1 MRTVLIVAV
10 GLWAASGMTQEVE
23 PGGYIGIGLGKW
35 DYEETIL
42 GFGNFSDSATYTK
55 LYGGYRLNENW
66 AFEAS
71 WETTDTVEQIAT
83 ISIFPTR
90 IGLDFE
96 PISLR
101 AVAFLPYSWGS
112 FFAGLGYFD
121 GDLEGFSELDLGATV
136 SRLETS
142 KSTDGATFLGGIQ
155 LDFSSLSLRLEYEWW
170 DIDGA
175 DLDQLGVGLHWRF

>member
-35 DYEETIL
+35 NYDEAIL

-55 LYGGYRLNENW
+55 LYGGYRFNEDW

-71 WETTDTVEQIAT
+71 WETTDTVEQNAT
-83 ISIFPTR
+83 IGIFPTR
-90 IGLDFE
+90 VGLEFE

-112 FFAGLGYFD
+112 FFAGFGYFD
-121 GDLEGFSELDLGATV
+121 GDLEGFSEVDQGATV
-136 SRLETS
+136 TRLEFS
-142 KSTDGATFLGGIQ
+142 NSTNGATFLWGVQ

-175 DLDQLGVGLHWRF
+175 DSDQLGVGLHWRF

>member
-10 GLWAASGMTQEVE
+10 CLWAASGMTQEVE
-23 PGGYIGIGLGKW
+23 PGGYIGIGRGNW

-42 GFGNFSDSATYTK
+42 GFGNFSDSAAYTK

-71 WETTDTVEQIAT
+71 WETTDTVEQNAT
-83 ISIFPTR
+83 IGIFPTR

-96 PISLR
+96 TISLR
-101 AVAFLPYSWGS
+101 GVAFLPYSWGS

-121 GDLEGFSELDLGATV
+121 GDVEGFSEVDQGATV
-136 SRLETS
+136 TRLEIS
-142 KSTDGATFLGGIQ
+142 DSTDGATFLWGVQ

-170 DIDGA
+170 DINGA
-175 DLDQLGVGLHWRF
+175 DSDQLGVGLHLRF